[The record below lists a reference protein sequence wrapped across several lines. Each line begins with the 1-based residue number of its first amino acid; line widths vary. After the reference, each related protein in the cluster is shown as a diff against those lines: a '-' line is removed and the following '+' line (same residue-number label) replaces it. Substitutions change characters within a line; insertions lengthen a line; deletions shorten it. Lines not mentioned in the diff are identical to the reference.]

1 MILRKSILFLFACTL
16 FLLTGCNNSND
27 ILSGKTFDLA
37 YPPGPLTE
45 TNTLEDHNVFTTL
58 SFDNGTVIKEDG
70 NEIQG
75 EYELNKEVLSMT
87 FKHDDEEYN
96 VEFDNFAESDKE
108 FSSYSAV
115 VADSVYDTSDE
126 GLNYFMGIAND
137 FSTQVPIEFI
147 EQ

>member
-1 MILRKSILFLFACTL
+1 
-16 FLLTGCNNSND
+16 
-27 ILSGKTFDLA
+27 
-37 YPPGPLTE
+37 
-45 TNTLEDHNVFTTL
+45 
-58 SFDNGTVIKEDG
+58 
-70 NEIQG
+70 
-75 EYELNKEVLSMT
+75 MT